1 MAFDRKCSTLAA
13 LKATSLNDYYL
24 AMSNKQRFFLQLL
37 LLTVTLGLLAWAL
50 SFAQI
55 VPMHPHF
62 AYILGYNVIIT
73 VLSFLILSKGMG
85 KDKSPLEFNNH
96 FMGNSTLR
104 LLLTGAVLL
113 IYIQF
118 VKVEAFLFTGVF
130 FCCYFIFTIF
140 EIRYLLANL
149 RQNYKRLG
157 KTDGK

>member
-1 MAFDRKCSTLAA
+1 
-13 LKATSLNDYYL
+13 
-24 AMSNKQRFFLQLL
+24 MSNKKRFYLQLL
-37 LLTVTLGLLAWAL
+37 LLTVLLGILAWGL
-50 SFAQI
+50 SMANI

-62 AYILGYNVIIT
+62 SYILGYNVVLT
-73 VLSFLILSKGMG
+73 ALSFLILSKGL
-85 KDKSPLEFNNH
+85 DKSNSPLEFNNH

-113 IYIQF
+113 IYIQL
-118 VKVEAFLFTGVF
+118 VKVETILFTGVF

-149 RQNYKRLG
+149 RQNSERLG